1 MEVSYATMIAMGTLV
16 QRLGRDARRL
26 EKALAET
33 MNASAEW
40 RRIVDELKAERDAE
54 RKAHNEYKERNR
66 ELFNQ
71 NQRLTAELVVIKD
84 ERDALRAQL
93 DTERKAKTIDVPQ
106 AHSVKVPDWVRRTAF
121 EHGPNTKIGTVAKVV
136 DVDIDGDYRV
146 AINDTEVCW
155 RPAHCTPCDPP
166 EATHDT
172 PAGKQAAESAVTDGI
187 RAGDKVEVFQK
198 TTDETLFDDIS
209 ICGTVFEVFW
219 SGTGTKCVR
228 LIPKTMNRNSRGG
241 ATFGYDDV
249 RKIAQKTAQAVE
261 PKVGDTVRLVRKPT
275 QEDYPNQPWS
285 DLWGQVGQTD
295 TVMYVLPGV
304 VRVSSL
310 WSWPISCIEIV
321 EDAK

>member
-155 RPAHCTPCDPP
+155 RPAHCTPCDPS

-172 PAGKQAAESAVTDGI
+172 PEGRASAESVIRDDRKTAPDEIKVGEVVRATFWKAGQAAVVKEILADG
-187 RAGDKVEVFQK
+187 
-198 TTDETLFDDIS
+198 
-209 ICGTVFEVFW
+209 
-219 SGTGTKCVR
+219 R
-228 LIPKTMNRNSRGG
+228 LMLDCS
-241 ATFGYDDV
+241 D
-249 RKIAQKTAQAVE
+249 
-261 PKVGDTVRLVRKPT
+261 
-275 QEDYPNQPWS
+275 QPWRV
-285 DLWGQVGQTD
+285 DE
-295 TVMYVLPGV
+295 V
-304 VRVSSL
+304 VKLMRKVT
-310 WSWPISCIEIV
+310 P
-321 EDAK
+321 